1 MEFLN
6 AILPYVVSIGTFAV
20 GLFTGRQKRKNDCLQ
35 ELQKSIDLL
44 SVKNKELVDEVVT
57 LRGEIM
63 KLKSE
68 NTALRNEIEELNE
81 KLSNI
86 KTITK
91 TK

>member
-1 MEFLN
+1 METLTT
-6 AILPYVVSIGTFAV
+6 ILQFVAPIGTFIA
-20 GLFTGRQKRKNDCLQ
+20 GLFTGRRKRQNDFLAD
-35 ELQKSIDLL
+35 LQKSIDLL
-44 SVKNKELVDEVVT
+44 SAKNKELIDEVIT
-57 LRGEIM
+57 LRGEIV

-68 NTALRNEIEELNE
+68 NAALRNEIEELND